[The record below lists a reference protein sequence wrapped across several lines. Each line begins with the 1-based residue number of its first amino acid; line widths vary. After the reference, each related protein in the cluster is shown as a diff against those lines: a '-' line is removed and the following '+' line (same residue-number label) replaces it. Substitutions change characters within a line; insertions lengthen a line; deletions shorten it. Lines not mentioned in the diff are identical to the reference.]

1 MSQYHDLVGRA
12 LSDGEFC
19 ERLISDPESVLLE
32 CGIQPTPELVRTIR
46 DLDAEAVRRLAVIFG
61 QEQAA

>member
-12 LSDGEFC
+12 LSDAEFC
-19 ERLISDPESVLLE
+19 ERLIGAPESALAE
-32 CGIQPTPELVRTIR
+32 CGIEPTPELVRTLR
-46 DLDAEAVRRLAVIFG
+46 ELDAEAVRRLAVIFG